1 MLPPLTPEWPERAG
15 RRSRGCYPHQSH
27 AVSCVWLRG
36 ALAILYIATLVMLGK
51 RVGLYV
57 SLDVSKCER
66 LLAKY
71 PDLQGLRIKN
81 VDPEESA
88 RCYQL
93 LDQRRGEIGEEL
105 YAYCLRELLKS
116 STRGVSRDCRLRML
130 EGVRKEDI
138 MFLAELEALSNLISP
153 VRVYRGAP
161 YSEDRPG
168 LSWSLRRSTAEG
180 FFGGR
185 LFEAETPKDSII
197 AYFAD
202 QNEEEVLVDIS
213 EYKIVEEDEDFG
225 LTFHDKVRLELE
237 RMDAAGLIG

>member
-1 MLPPLTPEWPERAG
+1 MISELGNNLPRSSAETRRGQSYRSSGGGSRRRAALREWAPVTNRPGHLSPGPRPRRAMLPPLTPEWPERAG

-36 ALAILYIATLVMLGK
+36 ALVILYIATLVMLGK

-116 STRGVSRDCRLRML
+116 STRGVSRDCRLR
-130 EGVRKEDI
+130 I
-138 MFLAELEALSNLISP
+138 EAL
-153 VRVYRGAP
+153 
-161 YSEDRPG
+161 
-168 LSWSLRRSTAEG
+168 TH
-180 FFGGR
+180 
-185 LFEAETPKDSII
+185 TQQK
-197 AYFAD
+197 
-202 QNEEEVLVDIS
+202 
-213 EYKIVEEDEDFG
+213 
-225 LTFHDKVRLELE
+225 
-237 RMDAAGLIG
+237 M